1 MDLQPEINV
10 RMRSILID
18 WLTEVHSKFELM
30 PETLYFIINI
40 VDRYLSR
47 TFVSRRELQLVDIAT
62 MLIACK
68 YEEIW
73 APQVVFSLVCNH
85 NVENLFMLWNVQVND
100 LSACQTMLI
109 QESRYLSWRTQF
121 WGRVVLNSS
130 YAICCS
136 RSIYQSFCFTR

>member
-1 MDLQPEINV
+1 MDLQPEINA

-30 PETLYFIINI
+30 PETLYFTINI

-47 TFVSRRELQLVDIAT
+47 TFVSRRKLQLVDIAS

-73 APQVVFSLVCNH
+73 APQVVFSHVCNH
-85 NVENLFMLWNVQVND
+85 CVENLFMLF
-100 LSACQTMLI
+100 S
-109 QESRYLSWRTQF
+109 
-121 WGRVVLNSS
+121 
-130 YAICCS
+130 CS
-136 RSIYQSFCFTR
+136 C